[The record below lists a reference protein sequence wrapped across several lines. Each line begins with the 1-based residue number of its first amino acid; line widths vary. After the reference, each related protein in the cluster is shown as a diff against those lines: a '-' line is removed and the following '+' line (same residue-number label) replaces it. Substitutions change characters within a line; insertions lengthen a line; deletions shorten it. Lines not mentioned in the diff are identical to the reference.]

1 MLEASFRP
9 VNCSIRS
16 DVVGHEI
23 KPTDARPPSR
33 GGRTRE
39 SRSRRIALPIIS
51 LREACLALLASN
63 TENIHLVVPSI
74 ESLRERR
81 HSCVC
86 PRASRNSKNA
96 CNYCER
102 TDRNKQPLEMQHILI
117 PLLAFPSNKRSF
129 QSLR

>member
-33 GGRTRE
+33 GGRTRG

-63 TENIHLVVPSI
+63 TENILLFHPLNLFERDVILASVHERAGIRGTLVITNRSKAT
-74 ESLRERR
+74 
-81 HSCVC
+81 
-86 PRASRNSKNA
+86 PRDATYLNPFAR
-96 CNYCER
+96 
-102 TDRNKQPLEMQHILI
+102 
-117 PLLAFPSNKRSF
+117 FPF
-129 QSLR
+129 E